1 VSNGPEIPV
10 GPVGLVGVDERAQTI
25 EAREKIAVAAGFAL
39 LVAGALLLT
48 VVLPAEYGL
57 DPFGTGERLGLMALA
72 EATAAPAPTVIS
84 SGSAKTVNPRPG
96 VYKVDSRQ
104 FQLQPREGM
113 EFKYH
118 IERGGGLL
126 YTWTATGSVDFE
138 FHGEPD
144 GAKPGTYESYELS
157 AGDRGAGSFTA
168 PFTGIHG
175 WYWENKSASPVQVTL
190 TSAGFYTQATEFRTN
205 KRVFQHQLSDVTVPQ
220 APTAG
225 K

>member
-1 VSNGPEIPV
+1 VTDVSTSVE
-10 GPVGLVGVDERAQTI
+10 ERRQTV

-57 DPFGTGERLGLMALA
+57 DPFGTGEKLGLMALA
-72 EATAAPAPTVIS
+72 EAAEGTAAPTVIS
-84 SGSAKTVNPRPG
+84 SGPAKLVNPRPG

-104 FQLQPREGM
+104 FQLEPREGM

-126 YTWTATGSVDFE
+126 YSWAASGSVDFE

-175 WYWENKSASPVQVTL
+175 WYWENKSSSPVQVTL
-190 TSAGFYTQATEFRTN
+190 TSAGFYTRATEFRTN
-205 KRVFQHQLSDVTVPQ
+205 KRVFQHQLPDVATPQ
-220 APTAG
+220 MNTGG

>member
-1 VSNGPEIPV
+1 VTDASTAVEDRRQI
-10 GPVGLVGVDERAQTI
+10 I

-57 DPFGTGERLGLMALA
+57 DPFGTGEKLGLMALA
-72 EATAAPAPTVIS
+72 EAAQDTAAPTVIS
-84 SGSAKTVNPRPG
+84 SGPAKIVNARQG
-96 VYKVDSRQ
+96 LYKVDSRQ
-104 FQLQPREGM
+104 FQLEPREGM

-126 YTWTATGSVDFE
+126 YSWTASGNVDFE

-175 WYWENKSASPVQVTL
+175 WYWENKGSSPVQVTL
-190 TSAGFYTQATEFRTN
+190 TSAGFYTRATEFRTN
-205 KRVFQHQLSDVTVPQ
+205 KRVFQHQLPDVATPQ
-220 APTAG
+220 KPADG

>member
-1 VSNGPEIPV
+1 VTDASATT
-10 GPVGLVGVDERAQTI
+10 VDRLQTI

-57 DPFGTGERLGLMALA
+57 DPFGTGERLGLLALA
-72 EATAAPAPTVIS
+72 EATEGAAAPTVIS
-84 SGSAKTVNPRPG
+84 SGPAKLVNPREG
-96 VYKVDSRQ
+96 LYKVDSRQ
-104 FQLQPREGM
+104 FQLEPREGM

-126 YTWTATGSVDFE
+126 YSWTASAQVDFE

-175 WYWENKSASPVQVTL
+175 WYWENKGSSPVQVTL
-190 TSAGFYTQATEFRTN
+190 TSAGFYTRATEFRTN
-205 KRVFQHQLSDVTVPQ
+205 KRVFQHQLPDVSTPQ
-220 APTAG
+220 TTAG
-225 K
+225 RK

>member
-1 VSNGPEIPV
+1 MTTVAPAG
-10 GPVGLVGVDERAQTI
+10 ERQQAI

-57 DPFGTGERLGLMALA
+57 DPFGTGEKLGLTALA
-72 EATAAPAPTVIS
+72 EAAEAATPTVIS
-84 SGSAKTVNPRPG
+84 SGPAKLVNPRSG

-118 IERGGGLL
+118 IEKDGGLL
-126 YTWTATGSVDFE
+126 YTWTASGSVDFE

-144 GAKPGTYESYELS
+144 NAKPGTYESYELS
-157 AGDRGAGSFTA
+157 AGDRGAGTFTA

-175 WYWENKSASPVQVTL
+175 WYWENKSANPVTVTL
-190 TSAGFYTQATEFRTN
+190 TSAGFYTTATEFRTN
-205 KRVFQHQLSDVTVPQ
+205 KRVFQHQLPDVSVANAAT
-220 APTAG
+220 APAVAPG
-225 K
+225 R

>member
-1 VSNGPEIPV
+1 MTSHLPSSDDRRQI
-10 GPVGLVGVDERAQTI
+10 I

-57 DPFGTGERLGLMALA
+57 DPFGTGEKLGLMALA
-72 EATAAPAPTVIS
+72 EATAPAAPTVIS
-84 SGSAKTVNPRPG
+84 SGSARTVNPQST
-96 VYKVDSRQ
+96 VYKVDSRK
-104 FQLQPREGM
+104 FQLEPREGM

-118 IERGGGLL
+118 IERDGGLL
-126 YTWTATGSVDFE
+126 YTWTASGQVDFE

-157 AGDRGAGSFTA
+157 AGDRGAGTFTA

-175 WYWENKSASPVQVTL
+175 WYWENKGSSPVTVTL
-190 TSAGFYTQATEFRTN
+190 TSAGFYTRATEFRTN
-205 KRVFQHQLSDVTVPQ
+205 KRVFQHQLQDVETGIV
-220 APTAG
+220 ASA

>member
-1 VSNGPEIPV
+1 MIAAPPS
-10 GPVGLVGVDERAQTI
+10 DDRRAVI

-72 EATAAPAPTVIS
+72 EAGELPVPTEIASGPSRTLNTRS
-84 SGSAKTVNPRPG
+84 S

-104 FQLQPREGM
+104 FQLAPTEGM

-118 IERGGGLL
+118 IEENGGLL
-126 YTWTATGSVDFE
+126 YTWNATGTVDFE

-144 GAKPGTYESYELS
+144 GAKAGVYQSYELS
-157 AGDRGAGSFTA
+157 VGDRGAGSFTA

-175 WYWENKSASPVQVTL
+175 WYWQNKGTTPVTVTL
-190 TSAGFYTQATEFRTN
+190 TSAGFYTRATEFRTN
-205 KRVFQHQLSDVTVPQ
+205 KRVFQHQLPDVEVVPV
-220 APTAG
+220 AATG